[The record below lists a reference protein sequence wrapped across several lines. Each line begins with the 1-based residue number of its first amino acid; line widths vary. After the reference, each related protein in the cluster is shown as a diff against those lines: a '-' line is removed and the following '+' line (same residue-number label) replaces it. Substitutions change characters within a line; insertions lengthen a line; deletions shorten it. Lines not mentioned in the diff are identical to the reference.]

1 MNYSTKKPHL
11 IPFLE
16 QFIAAT
22 VLFIVLPAALVFS
35 DIIEIVIADKYR
47 GFVITLILILY
58 FYYLLALFLPGLSV
72 LGDLLTGKTISKKMV
87 YVGSMITRHQF
98 TIRKTKATPNDAASH
113 LIYDYYLR
121 VTFADNKG
129 KQSYSTTF
137 LHQMQPGKSYTVV
150 YGKCSRILLSV
161 LDDSGVEMLYISR

>member
-58 FYYLLALFLPGLSV
+58 FYYLLALFQR
-72 LGDLLTGKTISKKMV
+72 ISKV
-87 YVGSMITRHQF
+87 SVVGVDGVEGPPVPI
-98 TIRKTKATPNDAASH
+98 PN
-113 LIYDYYLR
+113 
-121 VTFADNKG
+121 
-129 KQSYSTTF
+129 
-137 LHQMQPGKSYTVV
+137 TVV
-150 YGKCSRILLSV
+150 KLNSA
-161 LDDSGVEMLYISR
+161 ENT